1 LYAENTVTSIKMAAH
16 AERDK
21 DKSRI
26 DAVTVINDRIIRI
39 AAVALGDAG
48 RPFSNASSLSVSW
61 KLSGC
66 KDLAQWVVE
75 KPNSDVV
82 PNGWERML
90 ALGNA
95 AGKVWLFTI

>member
-1 LYAENTVTSIKMAAH
+1 MYAENTLTAIKVAAH

-21 DKSRI
+21 DKRRI
-26 DAVTVINDRIIRI
+26 DGVTVINDRAIRI
-39 AAVALGDAG
+39 AAVALDGAEK
-48 RPFSNASSLSVSW
+48 PFSNASSLSVSW

-66 KDLAQWVVE
+66 KDLAQWMVE

-82 PNGWERML
+82 LNGWERML

-95 AGKVWLFTI
+95 AGKV